1 MDGKATRAQAIKAFY
16 ARAAA
21 GRSLEEQLAT
31 VRETGGHGAFSV
43 LRAGALAA
51 QGIASPK
58 PRADFCLVFGC
69 YRPFTTPQLLGQAVR
84 LFEALGLEYTWLPDE
99 SCCGLPLVSQ
109 ATGDERKAMLSAARG
124 FIEDNRSR
132 AQARGAQRLVYC
144 CAGCAQA
151 AKELVGDTGD
161 QYLLDTL
168 IDALSSALQGALQ
181 GRKLVGAGRVAYF
194 EGCHTSYKAQ
204 FPAVDLNW
212 KRYREFLGSVP
223 GLELCDVSGLC
234 CKHVPGEVVE
244 RALAQGAQRLVCACS
259 GCVAGLRAAAQGRIA
274 LVSYPE
280 LLLETLSLG

>member
-21 GRSLEEQLAT
+21 GRSLDEQLAA

-51 QGIASPK
+51 QGITVPK
-58 PRADFCLVFGC
+58 PQADVCLVFGC

-84 LFEALGLEYTWLPDE
+84 LFGALGMECTWLPDE
-99 SCCGLPLVSQ
+99 VCCGLPLVSQ
-109 ATGDERKAMLSAARG
+109 STGDEREAMLSASRG

-132 AQARGAQRLVYC
+132 ARDRGAQRVVYC

-151 AKELVGDTGD
+151 AKGLVGDTGD
-161 QYLLDTL
+161 LYLLDAL
-168 IDALSSALQGALQ
+168 IDALQ
-181 GRKLVGAGRVAYF
+181 GRKLVGAGRIAYF

-223 GLELCDVSGLC
+223 GLELFDVSGLC

-280 LLLETLSLG
+280 LLLETLGLG